1 MSPRRYEEEMP
12 RLATAEDPLVNHMG
26 NYDKEKEKFVLQRHK
41 DFRDFSEKV
50 PSESILIMHD

>member
-26 NYDKEKEKFVLQRHK
+26 NYDKEKEKIVLQRHK

-50 PSESILIMHD
+50 SSESILIRHD